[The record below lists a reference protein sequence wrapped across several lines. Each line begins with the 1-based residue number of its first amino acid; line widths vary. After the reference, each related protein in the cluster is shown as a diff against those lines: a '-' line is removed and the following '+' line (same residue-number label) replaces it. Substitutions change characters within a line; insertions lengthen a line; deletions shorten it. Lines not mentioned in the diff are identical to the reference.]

1 MKYEILNVNKK
12 WKFYFIVYANKIY
25 LSIRRNESRDKLISA
40 LNMQIDA
47 ISFFLLFQISLNY
60 EEYIY
65 IYFEGIK

>member
-1 MKYEILNVNKK
+1 MRIKFIYQYEKMN
-12 WKFYFIVYANKIY
+12 
-25 LSIRRNESRDKLISA
+25 RDKLISA

>member
-1 MKYEILNVNKK
+1 MWIKSESFILLYMRIKFIYQYEKMN
-12 WKFYFIVYANKIY
+12 
-25 LSIRRNESRDKLISA
+25 RDKLISA

>member
-12 WKFYFIVYANKIY
+12 WKFYFVVYANKIY

>member
-1 MKYEILNVNKK
+1 MKYEILNANKK

>member
-1 MKYEILNVNKK
+1 MRIKSESFILLYMRIKFIYQYEEMN
-12 WKFYFIVYANKIY
+12 
-25 LSIRRNESRDKLISA
+25 RDKLISA

-65 IYFEGIK
+65 IF

>member
-1 MKYEILNVNKK
+1 MRIKSESFILLYMRIKFIYQYEKMN
-12 WKFYFIVYANKIY
+12 
-25 LSIRRNESRDKLISA
+25 RDKLISA